1 MKKWKKT
8 QRIKIGSLVCLLAI
22 LAILNLRNSA
32 RRVKPVLVSYA
43 PPNNVT
49 NKLLATFEKVISSA
63 DLILPPWYEAYVPL
77 IIQNGK
83 IFCRGSH
90 KDIISNARIR
100 SYIEMLQVLEL
111 NDFRTKDET
120 IGFPVILIS
129 SDSSGCHPSHVKE
142 DKVSFPRLAWHT
154 PAPKYGTGWCKAISM
169 VGYESINSFRKKHAY
184 HDTWFFDY
192 TWDHTFKK
200 DERTYPWLSKLDKA
214 VWRGSTTGPANLGPN
229 NTFGALARAHLVK
242 KSMDRPDL
250 IDAGFTSF
258 VQGWEFE
265 KLSNQTIATGHM
277 PFDDQMKY
285 RAIIDIDGN
294 AWSSRFSKILCT
306 NSVAIKVCGHGC
318 TTIKRISFLF
328 PILICLLTTLP

>member
-1 MKKWKKT
+1 
-8 QRIKIGSLVCLLAI
+8 
-22 LAILNLRNSA
+22 
-32 RRVKPVLVSYA
+32 
-43 PPNNVT
+43 
-49 NKLLATFEKVISSA
+49 
-63 DLILPPWYEAYVPL
+63 L

-100 SYIEMLQVLEL
+100 SYIEMLEGLEL

-120 IGFPVILIS
+120 IGFPVILIE

-169 VGYESINSFRKKHAY
+169 VGYESIISFRKKHTY

-200 DERTYPWLSKLDKA
+200 YERKYPWLSKLDKA
-214 VWRGSTTGPANLGPN
+214 VWRGSTTGPANLGPH
-229 NTFGALARAHLVK
+229 NTFDALPRAHLVK

-258 VQGWEFE
+258 VQGWESE
-265 KLSNQTIATGHM
+265 KLSNQTIVAEHM
-277 PFDDQMKY
+277 RFDDQMKY

-318 TTIKRISFLF
+318 I
-328 PILICLLTTLP
+328 P